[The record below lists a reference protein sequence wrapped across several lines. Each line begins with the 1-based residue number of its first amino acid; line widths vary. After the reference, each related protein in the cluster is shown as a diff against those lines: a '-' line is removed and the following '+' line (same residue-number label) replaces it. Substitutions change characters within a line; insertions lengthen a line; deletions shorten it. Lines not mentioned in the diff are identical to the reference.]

1 MQTQIRRLL
10 FSSVRKFRNFLV
22 HVINFIHK
30 REIIIFIF
38 KFQVHS
44 ITARSVPKDQ
54 LEKLRRNSNEDRHQ
68 LLQNVSSRSAE
79 HPSVNPGRATAITT
93 GQQIKQVPEGPKQ
106 VFQSSRLNNGP
117 NVSSVGASAIQKP
130 KPHRQNIQ
138 ITQKSQSPSSSST
151 TQSMKITLSNSVN
164 RPLSP
169 VQSEPVKQNPQPIK
183 THVAR
188 KAAAPQPPSQSNIPT
203 QNVKTGSEIDTP
215 EGRKSPKIKT
225 GAISAMSKFWEKRF
239 TDGTEDEEYPELL
252 ENS

>member
-1 MQTQIRRLL
+1 MDINSIR
-10 FSSVRKFRNFLV
+10 N
-22 HVINFIHK
+22 
-30 REIIIFIF
+30 REIIIFYF

-44 ITARSVPKDQ
+44 ITARNVPKDQ
-54 LEKLRRNSNEDRHQ
+54 LEKLRRNSNEERDQH
-68 LLQNVSSRSAE
+68 LQNVSSRSRE

-106 VFQSSRLNNGP
+106 VFQSSRLNGQ
-117 NVSSVGASAIQKP
+117 NVASLGASAIQKP

-138 ITQKSQSPSSSST
+138 ITQKSPSPSSSST

-188 KAAAPQPPSQSNIPT
+188 KAAAPQPPSQSNTLT

-252 ENS
+252 ENN